1 MDDHFSEKKSK
12 TNTLLIIFLILLGLV
27 LAAVIGI
34 FIFFNHYYSKT
45 NFVKDKEEL
54 ETAPTEPDEFETMAE
69 VDESALADKLEQER
83 KAFFERTFKNART
96 KKKNKTK
103 EGDGH
108 SVLYSEN
115 VYNLLLIGVD
125 RRDKTWN
132 GNSDAM
138 ILASINYETNTVTFT
153 SFMRDTWVSIPG
165 VGMRKMN
172 AAFAVGNGPLL
183 VQTMELN
190 FGIAVDNYAWI
201 DFDGMKAVIDTLG
214 GVDIT
219 LTAKEGQYAGVA
231 VPGDSAL
238 VHLNGQQALTYAR
251 DRTTSGWDYGRTQ
264 RQRNV
269 IMAIVNKAKSGGI
282 SNLTSAANAVLP
294 YITHNISET
303 KLMSLILDLKK
314 IVGFNFQEQR
324 VPFDGLYTSVNQN
337 LVPDYGATISRLY
350 ETIYAP
356 KGE

>member
-1 MDDHFSEKKSK
+1 MEERYSEKKSK

-54 ETAPTEPDEFETMAE
+54 ETAPTEADEFETMAE
-69 VDESALADKLEQER
+69 FDENALAEKLEQER
-83 KAFFERTFKNART
+83 RNAFDRTFKNART
-96 KKKNKTK
+96 RKKKS
-103 EGDGH
+103 GH

-115 VYNLLLIGVD
+115 VYNLMLIGVD

-138 ILASINYETNTVTFT
+138 ILASINYENDTVTFT
-153 SFMRDTWVSIPG
+153 SFMRDTWVNIPG
-165 VGMRKMN
+165 VGMRKLN

-190 FGIAVDNYAWI
+190 FGIEIDNYAWI
-201 DFDGMKAVIDTLG
+201 DFDGMKEVIETLG

-219 LTAKEGQYAGVA
+219 LTAKEGKYAGVE

-282 SNLTSAANAVLP
+282 SNLTAAANAVLP

-303 KLMSLILDLKK
+303 KLLSLILDLKK
-314 IVGFNFQEQR
+314 IVGFSFQEQR
-324 VPFDGLYTSVNQN
+324 VPFDGLYTSQNQN
-337 LVPDYGATISRLY
+337 LVPDYGATINRLY

>member
-1 MDDHFSEKKSK
+1 MEDNFKEKKSR
-12 TNTLLIIFLILLGLV
+12 TNTLLIIFLVLLGIV

-54 ETAPTEPDEFETMAE
+54 EIAPTEADDFETLAE
-69 VDESALADKLEQER
+69 FDENALAEKLEQER
-83 KAFFERTFKNART
+83 RAAFDRTFKNART
-96 KKKNKTK
+96 KKKSVYGEK
-103 EGDGH
+103 DGH
-108 SVLYSEN
+108 IVLYSEN

-138 ILASINYETNTVTFT
+138 ILASINSETETVTFT
-153 SFMRDTWVSIPG
+153 SFMRDTWVNIPG

-214 GVDIT
+214 GVDVK
-219 LTAKEGQYAGVA
+219 LTAAEGRYAGVE
-231 VPGDSAL
+231 VPGESAV
-238 VHLNGQQALTYAR
+238 VHLDGQHALTYAR

-303 KLMSLILDLKK
+303 KLMALILDLRK
-314 IVGFNFQEQR
+314 IVGYSFQEQR
-324 VPFDGLYTSVNQN
+324 VPFDGLYTSQNQN
-337 LVPDYGATISRLY
+337 LVPDYGATINRLY